1 MTRFGEFSKNNNNNN
16 NTEIK
21 GLNGNIIIIVNLPFD
36 FWLSFNYYNISK
48 VRSKFLNKLC
58 IYSPHQQV
66 LPFEHTD
73 MASRWRYSITSSSYE
88 HRRHAIAHKET

>member
-36 FWLSFNYYNISK
+36 F
-48 VRSKFLNKLC
+48 
-58 IYSPHQQV
+58 
-66 LPFEHTD
+66 
-73 MASRWRYSITSSSYE
+73 
-88 HRRHAIAHKET
+88 